1 MLRQMRD
8 MRPGANAQVQ
18 QYTQQQTNQQMTDW
32 QAQANSL
39 ISPYLSR
46 VNQLQGQVSSCRNE
60 SCAAALANQVNA
72 LSSDVINNLLP
83 QVQALAQSA
92 QQEMTNAAK
101 MPLSRL
107 DELYKENSGES
118 LPSSRSQLYF
128 PPLCNG
134 FQSQS
139 AATTFFEL
147 HQLQRPTPSLALK
160 NIREWNDK
168 NSAGLGEWACVG
180 SLAMG
185 NVRCFQREDNPN
197 GNGQSCEKVKGQV
210 TACYDS
216 VALWTP
222 ITSTKAKDTANWA
235 SWFDRPPK
243 TLRVMAGAV
252 VMEELNTEK
261 AIKEKTKEAQEMK
274 LVAPLLRPQE
284 TNTPSKPSTEPP
296 VPRWEYWEEKMSA
309 GKGLSAEDMKQM
321 TEGDKIRFRQLL
333 EDTLAKGNKS
343 GMQLVLEQG
352 AVKADQKLD
361 EAAQWTKRNDENI
374 QSTVELVENFA
385 LISAPLNPALAGS
398 LEAAAKSA
406 TVASRM
412 MILRA
417 DHSTPSQYAFELA
430 VLLGPDQI
438 KKLGNKGLIAATTL
452 GGFSPEDAV
461 KITDDAGKIAD
472 YLDKSKIFENRDKK

>member
-1 MLRQMRD
+1 MRNIH
-8 MRPGANAQVQ
+8 PKTNTQIQ
-18 QYTQQQTNQQMTDW
+18 QYTQQQSNQQMTDW
-32 QAQANSL
+32 QSQANSL
-39 ISPYLSR
+39 IIPYLSQI
-46 VNQLQGQVSSCRNE
+46 NQLQKQITNYQSKSYTNT
-60 SCAAALANQVNA
+60 LANQINA
-72 LSSDVINNLLP
+72 LSNDIINNLLP
-83 QVQALAQSA
+83 QFQNLIQST
-92 QQEMTNAAK
+92 QQKITNAAK
-101 MPLSRL
+101 MPLSKL
-107 DELYKENSGES
+107 DELYKENSGEQ

-134 FQSQS
+134 FQPP
-139 AATTFFEL
+139 AAGTFFEL

-160 NIREWNDK
+160 NIREWNDA
-168 NSAGLGEWACVG
+168 NSTGLGEWACVG

-185 NVRCFQREDNPN
+185 NVRCFKREDNPN
-197 GNGQSCEKVKGQV
+197 GNGQSCEKIKGQV

-252 VMEELNTEK
+252 VMEEIDTEK

-284 TNTPSKPSTEPP
+284 TNKPSQPSTEPP
-296 VPRWEYWEEKMSA
+296 VPRWENWEEKMSA
-309 GKGLSAEDMKQM
+309 GKGLSSEDMKQM
-321 TEGDKIRFRQLL
+321 TEADKIRFKQLL
-333 EDTLAKGNKS
+333 ADTLVKGNKS
-343 GMQLVLEQG
+343 GMQLVLEEG

-361 EAAQWTKRNDENI
+361 DAAQWTKRNDENI

-398 LEAAAKSA
+398 LETAAKAA

-417 DHSTPSQYAFELA
+417 DHSTPTQYALELA
-430 VLLGPDQI
+430 MLLGPDQI

-452 GGFSPEDAV
+452 AGFSPEDAV
-461 KITDDAGKIAD
+461 KITDDAVKISE
-472 YLDKSKIFENRDKK
+472 YLDKSKIFENREKK